1 MKNTNL
7 LKRSIAEGIGTALL
21 ILIGAGT
28 AAYNGMIIANGNAA
42 TLADVGIV
50 AFAHAITIMGMIYTI
65 GKFTGAHINPAVT
78 IGLAS
83 TGNFPWREVPAY
95 LIAQFV
101 GGVVGAYGIV
111 VILGLEGVT
120 LGNLGAP
127 SLGTATGYLQGIAVE
142 AIATFILIFVIMGTA
157 VDKRAYK
164 GLEGIAIGLTA
175 GGIIMLAGGAT
186 GAAFNPARAF
196 GPYLVSSLFDGNIIW
211 SQLAIYFIGPV
222 IGAIAAAVTYK
233 MIASSREFPLSNKI
247 AINKLYNQND

>member
-1 MKNTNL
+1 MEKTNL

-28 AAYNGMIIANGNAA
+28 AAYNGIITAHGSAA
-42 TLADVGIV
+42 TLADAGIV

-83 TGNFPWREVPAY
+83 IGKFPWKEVPAY
-95 LIAQFV
+95 LIAQFA
-101 GGVVGAYGIV
+101 GSIAGAYGIV
-111 VILGLEGVT
+111 VILGLDGVI

-127 SLGTATGYLQGIAVE
+127 GLGMTTGYLQGIAVE
-142 AIATFILIFVIMGTA
+142 AIATFILMFVIMGTA
-157 VDKRAYK
+157 VDQRAYK
-164 GLEGIAIGLTA
+164 GLEGIAIGLMA

-196 GPYLVSSLFDGNIIW
+196 GPYLVNSVLDGNINW
-211 SQLAIYFIGPV
+211 SQLAIYFIGPI
-222 IGAIAAAVTYK
+222 IGSIVAAFTYR
-233 MIASSREFPLSNKI
+233 MIDSSREYPVSTKTSFTESVK
-247 AINKLYNQND
+247 